1 MNVSV
6 EGSIIIFRDGDGEPG
21 GDDPKI
27 SAEYLR
33 SRELAE
39 RTAAKNC
46 RQPAVR
52 KLHLQLADIYA
63 ARRRGQWSPTLPPVS
78 CNKEG

>member
-1 MNVSV
+1 MPC
-6 EGSIIIFRDGDGEPG
+6 FYFDTRDGDSFIRDEI

-39 RTAAKNC
+39 RSAAKNC

-52 KLHLQLADIYA
+52 KLHLQLAGSYA

-78 CNKEG
+78 CSKEG